1 MRPTDSAEESAR
13 GQESARAQETARA
26 QKTDTYAPKLRL
38 DQPLNKRNWLNKDYG
53 GESSFAFELSEG
65 IARFLGTPA
74 FIFWL
79 TIFCILWI
87 GWNTLAPESWRFDS
101 SDYGFTALTLVLSL
115 QASYAAPLILLAQS
129 RQAQREKLS
138 IEQDR
143 EDAARNL
150 NDTEYILREI
160 SDIRLGIQ
168 ELATRDFVENSIS
181 DLVRELKSP
190 PSDRSKATST
200 KTKKKSD

>member
-1 MRPTDSAEESAR
+1 MAKSDIPP
-13 GQESARAQETARA
+13 
-26 QKTDTYAPKLRL
+26 KTDNYAPKIRL

-53 GESSFAFELSEG
+53 GESSFAFELSEA

-79 TIFCILWI
+79 TIFCIVWI

-115 QASYAAPLILLAQS
+115 QASYAAPLILFAQN
-129 RQAQREKLS
+129 RQAEREKLA

-143 EDAARNL
+143 EDSARNL

-160 SDIRLGIQ
+160 SDIRLGVQ
-168 ELATRDFVENSIS
+168 ELATRDFVENAII

-190 PSDRSKATST
+190 PSDRPKVSST
-200 KTKKKSD
+200 KAKKKVD